1 MPSDIDL
8 LFDTG
13 PKGTLWGMQ
22 AVFPHMRDQGWGR
35 IVTKSEGAHDI
46 RSALREL
53 SSFVYVKLVSNKERL
68 PRTFAVAFQDDSPG
82 VLDDR

>member
-1 MPSDIDL
+1 
-8 LFDTG
+8 
-13 PKGTLWGMQ
+13 
-22 AVFPHMRDQGWGR
+22 
-35 IVTKSEGAHDI
+35 VTKSEGAHDI

-68 PRTFAVAFQDDSPG
+68 PRPFAVAFEDDSPV